1 MMTSPNGINTTVSSQ
16 WLKPNFN
23 NIPDNLKSQPWAVWI
38 AEPRDG
44 QLGKYNKAPRS
55 PLSGFKIGADKPEL
69 FGSFEQAKEA
79 YQTGN
84 YTGVGVLLTGN
95 GIVGFDVD
103 DYAITFTN
111 RPDVKAWVE
120 QATKG
125 SSDDAYAEIS
135 PSGNG
140 LRLFVRGN
148 LPDQGRKVGSLEVY
162 DNKRFLTITGAS
174 YKFNLV
180 NL

>member
-1 MMTSPNGINTTVSSQ
+1 MMTSPNGINTTVPSQ

-55 PLSGFKIGADKPEL
+55 PLTGFKIGADKPEL